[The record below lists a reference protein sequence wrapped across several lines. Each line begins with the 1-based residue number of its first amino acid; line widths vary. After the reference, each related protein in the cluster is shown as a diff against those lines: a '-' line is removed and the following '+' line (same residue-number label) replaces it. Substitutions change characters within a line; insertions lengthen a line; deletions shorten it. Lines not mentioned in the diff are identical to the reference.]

1 MNPIRAIG
9 NSAVFLEL
17 VRLRVLVILLATVI
31 IASATVPGF
40 LDAQTVGL
48 SLDRMSTMGLIAL
61 GLTVL
66 LIAGQLDLSGGAVL
80 ALAGIV
86 TISLQPALGP
96 GAAALAGVLT
106 GVLVGL
112 LNGFLVVVLRI
123 NSLVATLASML
134 MVRAICHWVTNSH
147 PISGE
152 DPFFGLFVTADLV
165 GPLSFRTVLFG
176 VGILLLWVWL
186 SRTVSGRN
194 LYAVGSNPVSATAS
208 GVPSSRYLFG
218 GFVFASMTAA
228 VAGTVQSLAVNTGSP
243 AFGQSI
249 VMTTIAAVV
258 IGGTRLE
265 GGRGSALGTLGG
277 LLTIAFLV
285 TAMEYQNVPAYVQDI
300 VTGAI
305 LLLLI
310 ILDTAVSGKQHTLL
324 TLAALKGRLGGSRT
338 QPEGITQ

>member
-1 MNPIRAIG
+1 MNALRKIG
-9 NSAVFLEL
+9 DSSWFVEL
-17 VRLRVLVILLATVI
+17 VRVRVLVILLATVVV
-31 IASATVPGF
+31 ASVTVQGFMDPG
-40 LDAQTVGL
+40 TIGL
-48 SLDRMSTMGLIAL
+48 SLDRMSTIGLIAV

-86 TISLQPALGP
+86 TISLQASLGP
-96 GAAALAGVLT
+96 GVAAAV
-106 GVLVGL
+106 GVLVGVVTGS
-112 LNGFLVVVLRI
+112 LNGLLVVVLKI

-134 MVRAICHWVTNSH
+134 MVRAICHWATDSH
-147 PISGE
+147 PISGK
-152 DPFFGLFVTADLV
+152 DPFFGLFVSTALI
-165 GPLSFRTVLFG
+165 GPLTFRTVLFG
-176 VGILLLWVWL
+176 IAILLLWVWL

-194 LYAVGSNPVSATAS
+194 LYAVGSNAVSATAS
-208 GVPSSRYLFG
+208 GVRSNLYLFG
-218 GFVFASMTAA
+218 GFVFASVMAA

-243 AFGQSI
+243 AFGQTI

-310 ILDTAVSGKQHTLL
+310 ILDSAVSGKNHNLL
-324 TLAALKGRLGGSRT
+324 TIAALKRRLGRNQT
-338 QPEGITQ
+338 PPEGITQ

>member
-1 MNPIRAIG
+1 MKALHRITHNPW
-9 NSAVFLEL
+9 FLEL
-17 VRLRVLVILLATVI
+17 VRLRVLVILLATVVV
-31 IASATVPGF
+31 ASATVPGF
-40 LDAQTVGL
+40 LDPGTIGL
-48 SLDRMSTMGLIAL
+48 SLDRMSTMGLLAV

-86 TISLQPALGP
+86 TIGLQATLGP
-96 GAAALAGVLT
+96 LGAAAA
-106 GVLVGL
+106 GVLVGVVAGC
-112 LNGFLVVVLRI
+112 LNGFLVVALRI

-134 MVRAICHWVTNSH
+134 MVRAICHSVTNSH
-147 PISGE
+147 PISGK
-152 DPFFGLFVTADLV
+152 DPFFGLFVSSPLL
-165 GPLSFRTVLFG
+165 GPLTFRTVLFG
-176 VGILLLWVWL
+176 VAILLLWGWL
-186 SRTVSGRN
+186 ALTVSGRN

-208 GVPSSRYLFG
+208 GVRAKVYLFS
-218 GFVFASMTAA
+218 GFVFASVMAA

-243 AFGQSI
+243 VFGQSI

-285 TAMEYQNVPAYVQDI
+285 TAMEYQNVPAYIQDI
-300 VTGAI
+300 VTGTI

-310 ILDTAVSGKQHTLL
+310 VLDTAVSGRNQSLL
-324 TLAALKGRLGGSRT
+324 TFAALKRRIASTRT
-338 QPEGITQ
+338 QPEGNTQ

>member
-1 MNPIRAIG
+1 MSVVGSIG
-9 NSAVFLEL
+9 NSAVFVEL
-17 VRLRVLVILLATVI
+17 VRLRVLVILLATVVV
-31 IASATVPGF
+31 AGLTVPGF
-40 LDAQTVGL
+40 LDPRTIGL

-86 TISLQPALGP
+86 TISLQPIIGP
-96 GAAALAGVLT
+96 VPATLAGILAGVLA
-106 GVLVGL
+106 GV
-112 LNGFLVVVLRI
+112 LNGFLVVILGI

-134 MVRAICHWVTNSH
+134 MIRAICHWVTDSH

-152 DPFFGLFVTADLV
+152 DPFFGLFVTAHLL
-165 GPLSFRTVLFG
+165 GPFSFRTVLFG
-176 VGILLLWVWL
+176 VGIVLLWVWL

-194 LYAVGSNPVSATAS
+194 LYAVGSNPVSALAS
-208 GVPSSRYLFG
+208 GIRSNLYLFG
-218 GFVFASMTAA
+218 GFVFASTTAA
-228 VAGTVQSLAVNTGSP
+228 LAGTVQSLAVNTGSP
-243 AFGQSI
+243 AFGQTI
-249 VMTTIAAVV
+249 VLTTIAAVV

-277 LLTIAFLV
+277 LLTLAFLV
-285 TAMEYQNVPAYVQDI
+285 TAMEYRNISSYIQDI

-310 ILDTAVSGKQHTLL
+310 VLDTAVSGKRHNLL
-324 TLAALKGRLGGSRT
+324 TASALKRRFGRSRT
-338 QPEGITQ
+338 QPEGITP